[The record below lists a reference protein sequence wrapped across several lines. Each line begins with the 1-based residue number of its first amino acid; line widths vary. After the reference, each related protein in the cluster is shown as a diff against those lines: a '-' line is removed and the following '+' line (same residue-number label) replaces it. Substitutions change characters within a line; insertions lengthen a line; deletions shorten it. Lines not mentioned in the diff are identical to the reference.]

1 MGVAIIGGG
10 LLWYLNSQ
18 SPTSTLPTTTTP
30 ASTITNTDGSTTTTN
45 TDGTTTTTA
54 TDGTV
59 TTTDADGTVIDT
71 PETTTTTTTTETTEG
86 SDDSSTVDP
95 TDCSKYRKSQ
105 HEHGKVWMSST
116 KEKTWG
122 LPDILKR
129 SPSGVRMK
137 RLHTN
142 KEQYFPNDIV
152 DWELD
157 LQVRNE
163 SDTNCD
169 TSLWAGDTCWFAP
182 YGSWSAGGRDGSKLY
197 CTVIWTDWEG
207 NSYTDA
213 SGVLTRNTDAPHEG
227 YGKGSWSLLNG
238 KFRIPDNAASATGV
252 WTVSIEYGWETS
264 SQSAKWDGNVFRAV
278 PESCDDTVTTV
289 GRAENFASDFT
300 RSVYAPAMSR
310 QSFMQF

>member
-59 TTTDADGTVIDT
+59 TTTDADGTVVDT
-71 PETTTTTTTTETTEG
+71 PETTTTETTEG

-163 SDTNCD
+163 SRANCN

-213 SGVLTRNTDAPHEG
+213 SGVLTRNTDAPYEG

-238 KFRIPDNAASATGV
+238 KFRIPDNASSATGV

-300 RSVYAPAMSR
+300 RTVYAPAMSH